1 MERLAQAVLKS
12 NVDFCCLQETW
23 LSGDY
28 RCQIEMSHLGT
39 PSNCLFFHH
48 GQPVQEGR
56 GSGGVGILL
65 GSGSRTAWKQAV
77 RNQLEE
83 S

>member
-1 MERLAQAVLKS
+1 MERLAQAI
-12 NVDFCCLQETW
+12 ET
-23 LSGDY
+23 
-28 RCQIEMSHLGT
+28 SHLGT

-65 GSGSRTAWKQAV
+65 GSGGKTAWKQAGSP
-77 RNQLEE
+77 E
-83 S
+83 SIRGELIKGVA